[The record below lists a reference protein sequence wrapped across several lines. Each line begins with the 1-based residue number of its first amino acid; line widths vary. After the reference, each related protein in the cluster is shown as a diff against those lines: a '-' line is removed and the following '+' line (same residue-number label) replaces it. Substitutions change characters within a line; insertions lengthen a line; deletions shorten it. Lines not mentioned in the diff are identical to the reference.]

1 MQNSKVEIISS
12 ADDLSALAEEWNDLA
27 IRCPGY
33 FLSQTFQWTETA
45 WQIIG
50 QPRGHELNCLTL
62 RSGGRLVAVWPLV
75 ISRDRGLRTIRRLG
89 FGGHEY
95 CAPLVEPGDEAES
108 RTSLLWQTAAR
119 SADFAVLRHV
129 RADSLLAGVLKAG
142 NHLSVTEDAA
152 PAPYIV
158 RADYPD
164 WAAYYATI
172 SSQLRTQIK
181 RRRRKLAAEGSVV
194 LERASRA
201 GCAALIDWI
210 LEHKRRWLVHA
221 NLAGD
226 WLFESDSRDFLVAL
240 AAREDATG
248 GVALFALKVDG
259 VPIAAEIASVDR
271 GRFESYMVAYDPKW
285 KSYSPGNILSEYTLQ
300 WAFDRGLDF
309 DLRIGNEPYKYRW
322 AKRSCDTVIWH
333 VATGKRGIPAIVHLR
348 FAMLVNRTRQ
358 KVALGRF
365 LSPKWCSWLKAIRE
379 RWGA

>member
-1 MQNSKVEIISS
+1 MQSS
-12 ADDLSALAEEWNDLA
+12 EVAVIRSTDDLSALAEEWNDLA
-27 IRCPGY
+27 FRCPGY
-33 FLSQTFQWTETA
+33 FLSQTFQWTEAA
-45 WQIIG
+45 WETIG
-50 QPRGHELNCLTL
+50 RPRGYELNCLTL

-75 ISRDRGLRTIRRLG
+75 VSRERGLRIIRRLG

-95 CAPLVEPGDEAES
+95 CAPLVERGEEAES
-108 RTSLLWQTAAR
+108 RTSLLWRAAAR

-129 RADSLLAGVLKAG
+129 RADTPLAGVLKAG
-142 NHLSVTEDAA
+142 RHWSVTEDAV
-152 PAPYIV
+152 PAPYIA

-172 SSQLRTQIK
+172 SAQLRTQIK
-181 RRRRKLAAEGSVV
+181 RRRRKLAAEGKVV

-201 GCAALIDWI
+201 GCAELIDWT
-210 LEHKRRWLVHA
+210 LEHKKRWLAHA
-221 NLAGD
+221 ELDSD

-240 AAREDATG
+240 ATREDATG
-248 GVALFALKVDG
+248 GVALFALTVDG

-333 VATGKRGIPAIVHLR
+333 VATSRRGIPAIVHLR
-348 FAMLVNRTRQ
+348 FARLVNRLRR
-358 KVALGRF
+358 KMALRRF
-365 LSPKWCSWLKAIRE
+365 LPTKS
-379 RWGA
+379 